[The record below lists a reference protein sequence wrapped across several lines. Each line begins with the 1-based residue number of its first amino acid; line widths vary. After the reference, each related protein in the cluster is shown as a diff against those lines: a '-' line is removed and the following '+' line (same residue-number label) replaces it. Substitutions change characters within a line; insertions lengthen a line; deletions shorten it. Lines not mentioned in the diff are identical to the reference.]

1 MNSDAI
7 SSRNEGVR
15 QVGLRG
21 RTRLTAALLAGTAI
35 VAVGFVA
42 SAGALAVTAQLS
54 VPAAAQLVGG
64 SGGNGVGQTGGPGGQ
79 SGTFG
84 DDGFTAGQGGNGGTG
99 GAGAPGG
106 GVAGG
111 AGGDDSFNGQ
121 PGGGGAESG
130 GGGGSASTGSTAQGG
145 GGGGGGARGLTVLV
159 PTTLFPGL
167 VVGGNGGGGGN
178 GNLGSGVYA
187 DGGGGGGG
195 GHGIVVDPGLSLFT
209 IAGSSVTG
217 GDGGNGGNGVATGVG
232 SSFGGGGGAGGAGI
246 VGGSGSTI
254 AVGGTV
260 QGGNGGNFGT
270 GTLAPVRA
278 NSSGGAGIVGAGLT
292 VTIGASGAVVGGI
305 GGAGGTGPAG
315 LQAPA
320 IDFIGGDS
328 AITFG
333 GATDGLTGDIRIAT
347 GATATLAQGNGVDVT
362 IDSGINGG
370 GSLAKDGADTVTVSG
385 VVNLGGDVNVDGGTL
400 ALTNGSNSIGG
411 DINVTGTLRLGATG
425 AAGGA
430 TINMLGSSVDYADG
444 VTNASAI
451 NIDSNSSQL
460 NVDAGSATQSGVIS
474 ETDGPRPLEKTGAG
488 TLTLSAANTFTGP
501 MTITGGTLTVTGGAA
516 LADAVAVNVA
526 GGATFNVAQSEA
538 IGSLAGVAGSS
549 ATIAAGQTLTTGGN
563 NASTEFAGVISGA
576 NGALTKAGTGTFT
589 LSGSNTYTGGTTIS
603 AGTLAI
609 TNDAALGTGIVQLAG
624 GGLLSDGDVSL
635 AQTVFGSG
643 NIAAT
648 TGSTLTLSDLAM
660 VGPIATP
667 STVSIGS
674 ATNNGVVTVN
684 GTTSQSTASQM
695 SIDGGTLRIGSAAA
709 GSLLLDI
716 LAGTSIASGA
726 ALDITGGNTTVR
738 TLTGTG
744 TVTNSGPGARTL
756 RLVGAA
762 NFGGVIEDGSGGGTV
777 TLAVQTGSHTL
788 SGANTYTGGTTISGG
803 TLALSG
809 VGTLGGAT
817 GLTLV
822 TGGTLDLGGTSQTQ
836 ANLLVMG
843 GAVED
848 GTMNVTTF
856 SQTGGTVTADVNADY
871 SVVAIGGTINANGPG
886 GITVLTNDA
895 AGIQIETTAAG
906 VINSGGHGVSA
917 TVFTGNGA
925 IDITTDG
932 DITADLRGITGS
944 TQSAGAITISVND
957 GTVTSGERAIS
968 GQSLGGSVTVNVA
981 DGVALSL
988 SNPSGFDGIIAT
1000 SSGANGNVEVN
1011 FAGEL
1016 NSDIF
1021 ANAAGTGTATVNT
1034 SGDIT
1039 SPAGTGAIG
1048 VFAVD
1053 GLATANVTDG
1063 TILATGPD
1071 QHGINIVSNGTGGV
1085 NVSQTGGAIGTVAT
1099 PVVGNGINATSSGAS
1114 GDVTVSASNVEAS
1127 GRGVLAMIMSGTGDV
1142 SVTALAGGTIEG
1154 GLTAR
1159 NAGSGSSTVVI
1170 QDGATVNGNSPG
1182 SESVTAG
1189 GDATQTIGNNA
1200 TVTGSSGVVADQTS
1214 AAGAGNV
1221 TVTVGTGSTIT
1232 GDGSDAGDIYNG
1244 NGIFA
1249 GNRGT
1254 GTTSVTVG
1262 TGTTV
1267 TGDANGIFA
1276 AQTNALNTNDII
1288 VDVQGSVSGDGN
1300 TAFALAP
1307 YATQFSGA
1315 GVPTTGLGIG
1325 VSNAGTGAINITTGA
1340 GTIDGSNIGISALG
1354 STGNI
1359 AIVTGAGAV
1368 TGGTDGIRT
1377 ETGGAG
1383 TVAVTTGGNVTG
1395 TAGTGITTAAADGQT
1410 QINIGHDVDAGTIGV
1425 DANGTGTGT
1434 LDINQT
1440 AGTITAG
1447 TIGIDADQTGA
1458 GAIDIDVTGGA
1469 INGTTQAVTAN
1480 ATTGTV
1486 NIDVAAGVGVGAVS
1500 GNVIEANTTT
1510 GDIVVN
1516 NAADLTSTGAVGILA
1531 YSLTG
1536 RVEVQNTGT
1545 VNAGGPAIT
1554 AVIDDIS
1561 ASDDVVVNS
1570 SGALTG
1576 DGGIFALNDGT
1587 GNVDVNSSAGI
1598 VVTTATN
1605 WGVQALAFGGGNV
1618 DVNTT
1623 TDGAL
1628 DGGTGGIVAV
1638 AIGGDGN
1645 VTVTTNGVIGGTTAP
1660 AVVGTTAIAE
1670 GLGTATVTANAAVTA
1685 GFTGIAASSVDGAIL
1700 VNGAGAATG
1709 GRDGITANATGAGNV
1724 SITQSAAVT
1733 GSTGTGII
1741 ATAVDGTVTVTPGS
1755 TVTGGTDGIVATS
1768 TGGAVIVETSD
1779 DVEGTSGDGI
1789 RTSSG
1794 TTTTLTVNAG
1804 DTVTGGTNA
1813 IVTAGGTF
1821 TGTND
1826 GTITTAAGNAIN
1838 ATGGTATFTN
1848 NVAAVGM
1855 IASSA
1860 GATLDIVNNG
1870 TWTLL
1875 TDGASTLA
1883 GTDSFANTATGV
1895 FNANGNTTLTGLE
1908 TFDNQAGAIVN
1919 INGVGGAAGSMN
1931 FAGATAFSNA
1941 GTIDM
1946 QNGVLADNLVVAGD
1960 FVGNG
1965 GVLNFDLDL
1974 TANNGGGAQL
1984 SDFLTVGGIFS
1995 GTTTVNFALQPG
2007 QLALQDNPILVI
2019 DTGTTAAGT
2028 MVNANG
2034 LPLGGLILYD
2044 LQQIGEDWFVTSA
2057 LNLAGPGGIAGN
2069 ISLVQSI
2076 IGSVVNRPSSPF
2088 VSGLVQPEPNEERKG
2103 FWMRGVGGTAKGS
2116 STAFDV
2122 AAVSP
2127 ASRSTVELDY
2137 LGAQAGF
2144 DSGRYNIGDKGLE
2157 IAVGVTAGYNFGNS
2171 RQDLS
2176 ANLSGITTAEF
2187 DSRFAGAYV
2196 SAFKGRLFAD
2206 LQVRFDQTDF
2216 TFTNATLGLNDAKT
2230 NSTRGSLIGS
2240 VGYGFTFGD
2249 FQFVPSVGMSLSTT
2263 RTDRVTF
2270 TDGAGNPTATLD
2282 PMNYASYLGFASATV
2297 ARQFLLPDEVSAI
2310 TPFVTA
2316 AVYNDFGDNPTSLF
2330 TDLNSL
2336 ATVMIQ
2342 SENLKTYGELS
2353 LGVNYLR
2360 LFEENL
2366 RQLDAGIR
2374 ADFKFG
2380 RQLEAVGV
2388 TAQMRLVF

>member
-1 MNSDAI
+1 
-7 SSRNEGVR
+7 
-15 QVGLRG
+15 
-21 RTRLTAALLAGTAI
+21 
-35 VAVGFVA
+35 
-42 SAGALAVTAQLS
+42 
-54 VPAAAQLVGG
+54 
-64 SGGNGVGQTGGPGGQ
+64 
-79 SGTFG
+79 
-84 DDGFTAGQGGNGGTG
+84 
-99 GAGAPGG
+99 
-106 GVAGG
+106 
-111 AGGDDSFNGQ
+111 
-121 PGGGGAESG
+121 
-130 GGGGSASTGSTAQGG
+130 
-145 GGGGGGARGLTVLV
+145 
-159 PTTLFPGL
+159 
-167 VVGGNGGGGGN
+167 
-178 GNLGSGVYA
+178 
-187 DGGGGGGG
+187 
-195 GHGIVVDPGLSLFT
+195 
-209 IAGSSVTG
+209 
-217 GDGGNGGNGVATGVG
+217 
-232 SSFGGGGGAGGAGI
+232 
-246 VGGSGSTI
+246 
-254 AVGGTV
+254 
-260 QGGNGGNFGT
+260 
-270 GTLAPVRA
+270 
-278 NSSGGAGIVGAGLT
+278 
-292 VTIGASGAVVGGI
+292 
-305 GGAGGTGPAG
+305 
-315 LQAPA
+315 
-320 IDFIGGDS
+320 
-328 AITFG
+328 
-333 GATDGLTGDIRIAT
+333 
-347 GATATLAQGNGVDVT
+347 
-362 IDSGINGG
+362 
-370 GSLAKDGADTVTVSG
+370 
-385 VVNLGGDVNVDGGTL
+385 
-400 ALTNGSNSIGG
+400 
-411 DINVTGTLRLGATG
+411 
-425 AAGGA
+425 
-430 TINMLGSSVDYADG
+430 
-444 VTNASAI
+444 
-451 NIDSNSSQL
+451 
-460 NVDAGSATQSGVIS
+460 
-474 ETDGPRPLEKTGAG
+474 
-488 TLTLSAANTFTGP
+488 
-501 MTITGGTLTVTGGAA
+501 
-516 LADAVAVNVA
+516 
-526 GGATFNVAQSEA
+526 
-538 IGSLAGVAGSS
+538 
-549 ATIAAGQTLTTGGN
+549 
-563 NASTEFAGVISGA
+563 
-576 NGALTKAGTGTFT
+576 
-589 LSGSNTYTGGTTIS
+589 
-603 AGTLAI
+603 
-609 TNDAALGTGIVQLAG
+609 
-624 GGLLSDGDVSL
+624 
-635 AQTVFGSG
+635 
-643 NIAAT
+643 
-648 TGSTLTLSDLAM
+648 
-660 VGPIATP
+660 
-667 STVSIGS
+667 
-674 ATNNGVVTVN
+674 
-684 GTTSQSTASQM
+684 
-695 SIDGGTLRIGSAAA
+695 
-709 GSLLLDI
+709 
-716 LAGTSIASGA
+716 
-726 ALDITGGNTTVR
+726 
-738 TLTGTG
+738 
-744 TVTNSGPGARTL
+744 
-756 RLVGAA
+756 
-762 NFGGVIEDGSGGGTV
+762 
-777 TLAVQTGSHTL
+777 
-788 SGANTYTGGTTISGG
+788 
-803 TLALSG
+803 
-809 VGTLGGAT
+809 
-817 GLTLV
+817 
-822 TGGTLDLGGTSQTQ
+822 
-836 ANLLVMG
+836 
-843 GAVED
+843 
-848 GTMNVTTF
+848 
-856 SQTGGTVTADVNADY
+856 VNA
-871 SVVAIGGTINANGPG
+871 
-886 GITVLTNDA
+886 
-895 AGIQIETTAAG
+895 
-906 VINSGGHGVSA
+906 
-917 TVFTGNGA
+917 
-925 IDITTDG
+925 
-932 DITADLRGITGS
+932 
-944 TQSAGAITISVND
+944 
-957 GTVTSGERAIS
+957 
-968 GQSLGGSVTVNVA
+968 
-981 DGVALSL
+981 
-988 SNPSGFDGIIAT
+988 
-1000 SSGANGNVEVN
+1000 
-1011 FAGEL
+1011 
-1016 NSDIF
+1016 
-1021 ANAAGTGTATVNT
+1021 

-1039 SPAGTGAIG
+1039 SPAGTGAIR
-1048 VFAVD
+1048 VFAVN

-1063 TILATGPD
+1063 TILATGFG
-1071 QHGINIVSNGTGGV
+1071 QHGIDIGSTGTGGV
-1085 NVSQTGGAIGTVAT
+1085 SVSQTGGAIRTSAT
-1099 PVVGNGINATSSGAS
+1099 PIVGNGINATSIGTS

-1127 GRGVLAMIMSGTGDV
+1127 GRGVFAMIMNGASTGDV

-1221 TVTVGTGSTIT
+1221 TVTVGTDSTIT

-1249 GNRGT
+1249 GNQGT

-1276 AQTNALNTNDII
+1276 AQTNAANANDII

-1307 YATQFSGA
+1307 YATQFAGA
-1315 GVPTTGLGIG
+1315 GLPTTGLGIG

-1395 TAGTGITTAAADGQT
+1395 TAGTGITTVAATGSTTITIGAGTTTEGQGSTGVRADSTEGDITVDGGGSVIGAT
-1410 QINIGHDVDAGTIGV
+1410 QGLLLSSLGVAGGDITVDGLAVVEGANGPGMSLVTNGGTISVANVGTVSGTGGNGMFLDSRGGDISVQGNGTVGGITGTNGSGINATAGGGNINIGDTAANGAIVGSVDGITANTSGTGNVTIVTADTVEGTAGSGISVVNNLATSGDINVTAGGAITAGNAGNVTVTTTAGGTIDARFGIDAENFGSGDTTVTVGDTINATTGNGVFASAFGGGNVDLSGNGAITSTANFGVVLRASGGAGTIIANYAGDVSGTVGIDSQNTGTGATTITTTGVVTGTTGAGITTAAVDGLTTINVGNDVDGATVGV

-1447 TIGIDADQTGA
+1447 TIGIDADQTAG

-1469 INGTTQAVTAN
+1469 INGTTQAITAN

-1486 NIDVAAGVGVGAVS
+1486 NIDVAGASVGTVS
-1500 GNVIEANTTT
+1500 GTVIEANTTT

-1516 NAADLTSTGAVGILA
+1516 NAADLTSTGGI
-1531 YSLTG
+1531 
-1536 RVEVQNTGT
+1536 
-1545 VNAGGPAIT
+1545 
-1554 AVIDDIS
+1554 
-1561 ASDDVVVNS
+1561 
-1570 SGALTG
+1570 
-1576 DGGIFALNDGT
+1576 GIFAEIND
-1587 GNVDVNSSAGI
+1587 VFAVSDAA
-1598 VVTTATN
+1598 VTTS
-1605 WGVQALAFGGGNV
+1605 
-1618 DVNTT
+1618 
-1623 TDGAL
+1623 GAVS
-1628 DGGTGGIVAV
+1628 GQTGGLVVFNA
-1638 AIGGDGN
+1638 GQGN
-1645 VTVTTNGVIGGTTAP
+1645 VTVVANGDVTTTTGNAIRADGNGNGTVSVSGTGEITSIDGTAIFARSIGG
-1660 AVVGTTAIAE
+1660 
-1670 GLGTATVTANAAVTA
+1670 
-1685 GFTGIAASSVDGAIL
+1685 D
-1700 VNGAGAATG
+1700 
-1709 GRDGITANATGAGNV
+1709 
-1724 SITQSAAVT
+1724 
-1733 GSTGTGII
+1733 
-1741 ATAVDGTVTVTPGS
+1741 VTVTPGS

-1779 DVEGTSGDGI
+1779 DVEGTAGDGI
-1789 RTSSG
+1789 RVSSG

-1804 DTVTGGTNA
+1804 DTVTGGANA

-1860 GATLDIVNNG
+1860 GTTLDIINNG

-1883 GTDSFANTATGV
+1883 GTDSFDNTATGV

-1908 TFDNQAGAIVN
+1908 TFNNQAGAIVN

-1974 TANNGGGAQL
+1974 TANNGGGEQL